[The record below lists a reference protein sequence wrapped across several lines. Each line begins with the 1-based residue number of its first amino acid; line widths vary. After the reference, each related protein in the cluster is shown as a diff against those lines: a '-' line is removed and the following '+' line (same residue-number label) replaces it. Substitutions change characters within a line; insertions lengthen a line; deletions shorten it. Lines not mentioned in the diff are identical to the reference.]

1 MKPDGPVLGV
11 QGPVQTLPAE
21 NRRCYRQGYDMK
33 EEELI
38 RPSAI
43 RESVYWVFCIH
54 LGLVWHRT
62 ANDKEVGNNKT

>member
-1 MKPDGPVLGV
+1 
-11 QGPVQTLPAE
+11 
-21 NRRCYRQGYDMK
+21 MK

-43 RESVYWVFCIH
+43 RESVYWIFSNN
-54 LGLVWHRT
+54 LGSGWQRT